1 MKVINIKLL
10 FNNII
15 SNMNNKINLEQCII
29 CLENDDRKL
38 IKYDNNICKCNP
50 NIHTECLNKWLE
62 IQQNSC
68 PICRSGKIN
77 NNIIIPVN
85 TNNFGDKCGKI
96 ILCMCCCLCCLIP
109 FGLMPI
115 FIILNNNNNFRNN
128 QNLTNKLIN

>member
-1 MKVINIKLL
+1 MKLINIILL

-77 NNIIIPVN
+77 NNIIIPV
-85 TNNFGDKCGKI
+85 TINNLGEKLCKI
-96 ILCMCCCLCCLIP
+96 ILCICCCSCCLGI
-109 FGLMPI
+109 FGLIPM
-115 FIILNNNNNFRNN
+115 FILIGNNVVLRNHQNITTNN
-128 QNLTNKLIN
+128 